1 MRALIELKNVTVN
14 FPVKPSFIEVLQGKP
29 QKVVHA
35 VNGVD
40 LSVMPGEIIALVGE
54 SGSGK
59 TTLGKAIN
67 ALHPSDVVGGTI
79 LFEGKPIFDANG
91 HLKADYREKVAMIF
105 QDPYQS
111 LNPKQTIEK
120 IVAEPLMIQQK
131 HLSRSEMRTRVVT
144 ALEQAGLTPGE
155 TFLNRYPHELSGGQ
169 RQRVV
174 IAGALVVQ
182 PKLIIADEPV
192 SMLDVSIRSEILKL
206 LMELRDHQKIAYLFI
221 THDIALAWAIADKIA
236 VMYLGTILEYGSA
249 ENVIQS
255 PKNPYTQALIEIMPK
270 MKMRRT
276 EKRALLIGEIPDP
289 IDLPKGCVFQTRCP
303 RAGEMCHTEKPKLI
317 CVGEDH
323 YSVCEC
329 RLEEMRVDE

>member
-1 MRALIELKNVTVN
+1 MDALIELKNVTVK
-14 FPVKPSFIEVLQGKP
+14 FPVKPSFIDVLKGKP
-29 QKVVHA
+29 QRVVHA

-40 LSVMPGEIIALVGE
+40 LTVMPGEIIALVGE

-67 ALHPSDVVGGTI
+67 ALHPSEVVGGTI
-79 LFEGKPIFDANG
+79 CFEGEPIFGTDG
-91 HLKADYREKVAMIF
+91 KLKPGYREKVAMIF

-131 HLSRSEMRTRVVT
+131 NLSRDKMRASVVT

-155 TFLNRYPHELSGGQ
+155 SFLNRYPHELSGGQ

-174 IAGALVVQ
+174 IAGALIVK

-206 LMELRDHQKIAYLFI
+206 LMELRERQQIAYLFI

-270 MKMRRT
+270 MKMRRS
-276 EKRALLIGEIPDP
+276 EKRALLTGEIPDP
-289 IDLPKGCVFQTRCP
+289 IDLPKGCVFQSRCP
-303 RAGEMCHTEKPKLI
+303 RAADGCMHEKPKLTL
-317 CVGEDH
+317 VGEAH

-329 RLEEMRVDE
+329 RLEEMRVNE